1 MSPLEKAME
10 GAMEVVMDTDPP
22 PLPPKLHGL
31 NPKDPDYKLLLCTH
45 GKPGNGWF
53 CGEAGCSGR
62 GLCEHKKQKQMCK
75 QCKPAQC
82 PLCNNGRNYA
92 YGNLPQHIFTTK
104 MHAAVS
110 EDDKRAALWQA
121 GDEGGYIVP
130 LTLCK

>member
-1 MSPLEKAME
+1 ME

-31 NPKDPDYKLLLCTH
+31 NPKDPDYKLLLCPH

-104 MHAAVS
+104 IHAWVS

-121 GDEGGYIVP
+121 GEKGGYIVP
-130 LTLCK
+130 LTLRK

>member
-1 MSPLEKAME
+1 MGAME
-10 GAMEVVMDTDPP
+10 GAMEVEWTQIPP

-31 NPKDPDYKLLLCTH
+31 NPKDPDYKLLLCPH
-45 GKPGNGWF
+45 GKPGNRVVLRR
-53 CGEAGCSGR
+53 GR
-62 GLCEHKKQKQMCK
+62 VLRAWPVRAQKQKQRETNE
-75 QCKPAQC
+75 PAQC

-130 LTLCK
+130 LTLRK